1 MLKMSNMHLG
11 MSGIYKVVTK
21 AEFCEFT
28 KEITVDVYGEF
39 FSRFFCIDRALV
51 MGGGN
56 RVPPPA

>member
-1 MLKMSNMHLG
+1 MHLG

-39 FSRFFCIDRALV
+39 FSRFFLHRQGSRDGERES
-51 MGGGN
+51 GT
-56 RVPPPA
+56 PPA

>member
-1 MLKMSNMHLG
+1 MHLG